1 MATSADDGPSAPSA
15 PSGLS
20 GPSGPGAPSGPRSDP
35 DTQVVIIGA
44 GCAGIAAARALYEH
58 GVHAIL
64 VEAKSCIGG
73 RVCAGRPFTPNL
85 TAVPDERRVVVYPGA
100 NWIHDLDETTNPL
113 YRAALRMRV
122 TLHAT
127 SPDHDPG
134 VDVCVFDRGRV
145 VPPDVYARAR
155 ERYRW
160 IRTHWNVSGD
170 DASYEG
176 MVRQTIAD
184 SHAVYGECGDVELR
198 VLRWMTDLMANTL
211 ASPLGRVLKTPYAHA
226 GTDSGDALV
235 EGGYFE
241 ILRHLADEYPLDVR
255 LGHRVTRVVDELTC
269 VRVACR
275 TAGGDETTLSARAC
289 LVTLPV
295 GVLHSSA
302 VAFVPRVP
310 AHIQRVAASVSSGTM
325 NLVWLWYPTA
335 FWPEGYNFL
344 GATRDATRDA
354 TFSTFLVPTVYDD
367 TGARQPILMGQV
379 AGEYATSIETQ
390 TPMQIAREAT
400 RVLRGMFGAE
410 AVPDAIGCDRSAWS
424 SDPLARGSWSYV
436 DVSAWTSSAEADE
449 DADADEAE
457 DTEADEAD
465 EQRSAVYYAGE
476 ALSQDN
482 TAHGAYLSG
491 EREARRMI
499 ERLF

>member
-1 MATSADDGPSAPSA
+1 M
-15 PSGLS
+15 
-20 GPSGPGAPSGPRSDP
+20 
-35 DTQVVIIGA
+35 
-44 GCAGIAAARALYEH
+44 
-58 GVHAIL
+58 
-64 VEAKSCIGG
+64 
-73 RVCAGRPFTPNL
+73 CAGRPFTPNL

-134 VDVCVFDRGRV
+134 VDACVFDRGRV

-211 ASPLGRVLKTPYAHA
+211 ASPLGRVLKAPYAHA

-235 EGGYFE
+235 EGGYFQ
-241 ILRHLADEYPLDVR
+241 ILRHVADEYPLDVR
-255 LGHRVTRVVDELTC
+255 FGHRVTSVVDELTG
-269 VRVACR
+269 VRVVCR
-275 TAGGDETTLSARAC
+275 TAVGDETTLSARAC

-295 GVLHSSA
+295 GVLHSNA

-310 AHIQRVAASVSSGTM
+310 AHIRRVAASVSSGTM

-335 FWPEGYNFL
+335 FWPQGYNLLPLMPLILFL
-344 GATRDATRDA
+344 FFLSFYFFFPFSFFLFSFLPFFLFFLFSFFLASRAFFSQQNANRDNGQRQHCQNAKRA
-354 TFSTFLVPTVYDD
+354 KRPKCFSRGPFRC
-367 TGARQPILMGQV
+367 TGAQV
-379 AGEYATSIETQ
+379 GNDLATHCAALIVSRFCDF
-390 TPMQIAREAT
+390 ARN
-400 RVLRGMFGAE
+400 R
-410 AVPDAIGCDRSAWS
+410 P
-424 SDPLARGSWSYV
+424 DPLV
-436 DVSAWTSSAEADE
+436 
-449 DADADEAE
+449 
-457 DTEADEAD
+457 
-465 EQRSAVYYAGE
+465 
-476 ALSQDN
+476 
-482 TAHGAYLSG
+482 
-491 EREARRMI
+491 RRVI
-499 ERLF
+499 